1 MSTTL
6 VEQKKVPS
14 VKINKALWK
23 LRKPRQ
29 WQKVVYPAIAKH
41 LASPNP
47 EPAIISAVMGSGKN
61 ALVAEVATGTVLKK
75 KEVVLITTNT
85 IALVDSLYDEI
96 EAIDPGKVGRFY
108 SYAKDINP
116 ITIVCNN
123 SLANFIKAAK
133 DEGFTVKLFIIDEAH
148 ETETNYFFSCLEK
161 LNCAILGL
169 TGTAFRTDENHK
181 LSIFKKLLYESF
193 QQ

>member
-96 EAIDPGKVGRFY
+96 EAIDPGKVGRVY
-108 SYAKDINP
+108 Y
-116 ITIVCNN
+116 
-123 SLANFIKAAK
+123 
-133 DEGFTVKLFIIDEAH
+133 
-148 ETETNYFFSCLEK
+148 
-161 LNCAILGL
+161 
-169 TGTAFRTDENHK
+169 
-181 LSIFKKLLYESF
+181 
-193 QQ
+193 